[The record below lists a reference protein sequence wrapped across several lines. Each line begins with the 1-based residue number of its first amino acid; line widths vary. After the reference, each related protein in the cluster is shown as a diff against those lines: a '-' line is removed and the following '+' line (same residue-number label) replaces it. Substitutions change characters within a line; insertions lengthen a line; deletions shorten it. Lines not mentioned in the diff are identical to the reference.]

1 MEEPK
6 TLSYD
11 WQYGREELFLRVD
24 SYMSDD
30 NLYIGLYH
38 MEDGYPE
45 SFADLTVNLPFAPL
59 GGINEAYID
68 HNFSKEK
75 LRFIK
80 QHKLGTIQPD
90 TASSGYCIFQRV
102 AFDLKNWQSLIRKEQ
117 KDLWKEM
124 ASGKGMYQN
133 RNKRKTEITKRK
145 VGNNMEVKMNK
156 EIRDYQESMFWGLSF
171 RQCLFSVLAILAAL
185 GIYFVT
191 RKYAGEQVTG
201 WLCVLG
207 AAPFAAC
214 GFFRYHGMT
223 AEQFAWAVIK
233 SELLYPKRLV
243 FKSENLYFSCMEES
257 LRLGEKM
264 MGNGA
269 ELLEKKRTKQKKPKK
284 RRGRGD
290 AFD

>member
-1 MEEPK
+1 
-6 TLSYD
+6 
-11 WQYGREELFLRVD
+11 
-24 SYMSDD
+24 
-30 NLYIGLYH
+30 
-38 MEDGYPE
+38 
-45 SFADLTVNLPFAPL
+45 
-59 GGINEAYID
+59 
-68 HNFSKEK
+68 
-75 LRFIK
+75 
-80 QHKLGTIQPD
+80 
-90 TASSGYCIFQRV
+90 
-102 AFDLKNWQSLIRKEQ
+102 
-117 KDLWKEM
+117 
-124 ASGKGMYQN
+124 
-133 RNKRKTEITKRK
+133 
-145 VGNNMEVKMNK
+145 MEVKMNK

-191 RKYAGEQVTG
+191 WKYAGEQVTG
-201 WLCVLG
+201 WLCILG

-223 AEQFAWAVIK
+223 AEQFAWVVIK